1 MELKRALRVKKPV
14 RLAFTGSGG
23 KTTALFRL
31 ARELPPPVII
41 TATTHLGVEQLGKAD
56 RHLILE
62 HPRQLEGWEDELA
75 QGVSAVTGARQPD
88 GRTSGMEGE
97 RLEALREAAEKLG
110 ASLLIEADGSRQ
122 LPLKAPA
129 EHEPPIPVWIEVV
142 VVVAGLSGIG
152 RPVDGGHVHRAEIFS
167 ELTGLAPGEAVTWEA
182 LRRELADPR
191 GGMKNIPSGA
201 RRVVLLN
208 QADNAELRGGA
219 HDLAKRLIPPYHAA
233 LVGAVGMHGAGL
245 SSEGRP
251 VYEVIEPAAG
261 IVLAAGG
268 SVRLGQPKQ
277 LLAWQGEP
285 LVRRAARTALESGLS
300 PVIVVTGAYGEQV
313 AQALEHLP
321 VTIIHNPA
329 WEAGQSTS
337 VRAGLGALPEE
348 IGSAMFFLSDQPF
361 VTAELVGKI
370 LAAHHRSLAPLVAPR
385 VAGRRANPVLF
396 DRDAFAELGTL
407 SGDAGGRSLF
417 ERYPAVWVEW
427 DDPSLLEDIDTPEDV
442 RRLTG
447 EAG

>member
-31 ARELPPPVII
+31 AHELPPPVII

-56 RHLILE
+56 RHLILQ
-62 HPRQLEGWEDELA
+62 HPRQIEEWEDKLA
-75 QGVSAVTGARQPD
+75 QGVSAVTGASQPD

-97 RLEALREAAEKLG
+97 RLEALREAAEMLG

-129 EHEPPIPVWIEVV
+129 NHEPPIPAWVEVV

-152 RPVDGGHVHRAEIFS
+152 RPLDGGHVHRAEIFS

-182 LRRELADPR
+182 LRRELIHPR
-191 GGMKNIPSGA
+191 GGLKNIPSGA
-201 RRVVLLN
+201 RKIVLLN
-208 QADNAELRGGA
+208 QADNPELNEGA
-219 HDLAKRLIPPYHAA
+219 HGLAKRLVPPYHAA
-233 LVGAVGMHGAGL
+233 LIGAVGMFAAGL
-245 SSEGRP
+245 PGEGGP

-268 SVRLGQPKQ
+268 SSRLGQPKQ

-285 LVRRAARTALESGLS
+285 LVRRVARTALESGLS
-300 PVIVVTGAYGEQV
+300 PVMVVTGAYGEQV
-313 AQALEHLP
+313 AQALEDLS

-337 VRAGLGALPEE
+337 VRAGLSALPKE
-348 IGSAMFFLSDQPF
+348 IGSAIFFLSDQPF

-370 LAAHHRSLAPLVAPR
+370 LWAHSRSLAPLVAPR

-396 DRDAFAELGTL
+396 DHDAFAELGAL

-417 ERYPAVWVEW
+417 ERYPTVWVEW
-427 DDPSLLEDIDTPEDV
+427 DDPSLLEDIDTPEDIH
-442 RRLTG
+442 RLLG
-447 EAG
+447 KAG